1 MSIILYLSDGITA
14 MADGQTE
21 AYAAVPGVSGETASP
36 EAFVEPSEG
45 AETSSE
51 SKTGPAVEPGQ
62 PPESV
67 EKPSGEPG
75 GEPPAEPDGELPES
89 SEEPGGELPEP
100 PAEPGGELPELPA
113 EPGGEL
119 PEPSAEPGGELPESP
134 EEPGGELPEPPEE
147 PDRESA
153 AQPVESDGEPTD
165 QPQELEEGTEQPPE
179 PENGPEQLTTL
190 EPDSVSCAEEFQ
202 AWMETHRNSGGS
214 MKLTDNITLSG
225 YQVFIPDGPGSPHVF
240 IDTGGY
246 TITIA
251 GEVEFWNDC
260 HLTFQGGTET
270 AVVFRVAEGGM
281 LTLSHISIECAS
293 GEASSESGMPY
304 VLWQEEGAALIVA
317 DCHIEG
323 EIHFA
328 ETPFVLYENTA
339 SVIVEKGQQAVFPA
353 EIECD
358 VNFQGQV
365 SYRQSVPVFWD
376 LTGKEQQQTDRVR
389 FQVSGSYPGAASAAP
404 PLCTVIYHDYP
415 LTFTEAMAVKSHR
428 GYIFR
433 CGYAKLEELHPA
445 AIIVEYSFD
454 GENWF
459 LYEEKKCTIYEDFFS
474 VCIVDD
480 QWYTAEYPYLYLRL
494 QCEQEGVRYFSN
506 VLGFAADNLKEA
518 VDQGGTRGGGTS
530 VTNPPKEPELKPGEN
545 ENPGTA
551 GNNTSSGPET
561 GENAGTAETTGNN
574 ISSGP
579 ETGENAGT
587 AETTG
592 NNISSGSETG
602 ENPGTTGTTENSPA
616 SGPKTEETVEAT
628 GNIGTTSSS
637 GPGAGENET
646 AGNAEDASPSGP
658 ETEETATVETA
669 GTVEAAGTTGNSPS
683 PVTGASAIE
692 AVPGSAFGRTFAI
705 AAGFAGL
712 SAAVGATGFCVH
724 AGLFRRLLQAA
735 GRLFR

>member
-21 AYAAVPGVSGETASP
+21 AYAAGTAAVPGVSGETASP
-36 EAFVEPSEG
+36 EAFVEPSGG

-100 PAEPGGELPELPA
+100 SAEPGGELS
-113 EPGGEL
+113 EP
-119 PEPSAEPGGELPESP
+119 PAEPGGELPESP
-134 EEPGGELPEPPEE
+134 AESGGGLPEP
-147 PDRESA
+147 
-153 AQPVESDGEPTD
+153 PVESDGEPTD
-165 QPQELEEGTEQPPE
+165 QPQELEEGTDQPPE

-202 AWMETHRNSGGS
+202 AWMEAHRNSGGS

-225 YQVFIPDGPGSPHVF
+225 FHVFIPDGPGSPHVF

-270 AVVFRVAEGGM
+270 AAVFRVAEGGM

-317 DCHIEG
+317 DCRIEG

-365 SYRQSVPVFWD
+365 SYRQSVPVSWD
-376 LTGKEQQQTDRVR
+376 LTGKEQQQADRVR

-415 LTFTEAMAVKSHR
+415 LTFTEARAVKSHR

-480 QWYTAEYPYLYLRL
+480 QWNTAEYPYLYLRL

-545 ENPGTA
+545 ENTGTA

-561 GENAGTAETTGNN
+561 GETAGIAEATGTTENSL
-574 ISSGP
+574 SSGP
-579 ETGENAGT
+579 ETGENSET

-592 NNISSGSETG
+592 TTENSLSSGPETG
-602 ENPGTTGTTENSPA
+602 ENPGTAGITENSPA
-616 SGPKTEETVEAT
+616 SGPKTEETVETT